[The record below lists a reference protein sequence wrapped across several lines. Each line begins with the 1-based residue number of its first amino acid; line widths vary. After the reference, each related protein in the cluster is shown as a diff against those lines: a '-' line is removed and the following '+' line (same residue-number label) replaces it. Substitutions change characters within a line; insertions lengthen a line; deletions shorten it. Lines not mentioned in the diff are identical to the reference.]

1 MLLKGPAFGGWWTR
15 TPYTKVDEP
24 SALGAAGG
32 A

>member
-15 TPYTKVDEP
+15 TLHTKVDEP